1 MVLHEYEAWDHNT
14 PLIPPVTRL
23 YHFSP
28 TGLGTPMV
36 ESLTGY
42 IVRLAEAHCV
52 SAGVLYWKEI
62 RALAAKGNIFTFHV
76 TNDAG
81 YSTHTINGLGSP
93 AADFVRALE
102 TLTGR
107 RDLSCLTLLTWRRV
121 LPGHSLLRR
130 CRAWC
135 ESCMY
140 AWREANQ
147 PIYEPLL
154 WTLQAVTICPYHRR
168 ILRQACPHCERQ
180 IGPLDSR
187 SRRDCCSRCGQSL
200 VPNGIDPAS
209 DSRMLPSEELVW
221 ASWVTS
227 ALGELLATAPQ
238 IRCPPGR
245 DRLARTVRLCVERF
259 CSGNGSKLARL
270 MGVGRGAV
278 SGWQREKTTPGLAL
292 LLSMA
297 YRLGISLGDL
307 LLGSPTLASSR
318 GFVRDAPVGVN
329 VRSQRRRTRHGWR
342 INRAEVSR
350 VLHTALSETP
360 PPSEAVTFF
369 DLRAFLGLLKP
380 LFSVPVCGQIQKS
393 HNLSVE
399 QVIRRLRHGSA
410 TIYRHFPDLCRQIAR
425 HYAEYRAK
433 RAIERKGKAVE
444 EVRRVAW
451 ELHAKDIKLT
461 RRHIRPLLTSS
472 AYFNLE
478 EGRTALREV
487 RQQIALRTSS
497 G

>member
-154 WTLQAVTICPYHRR
+154 WALQAVTICPYHRR
-168 ILRQACPHCERQ
+168 ILRQAGPRCERP

-187 SRRDCCSRCGQSL
+187 SRRDRCSRCGQSL
-200 VPNGIDPAS
+200 VPNGIDPFS
-209 DSRMLPSEELVW
+209 DSRTLPSEELAW
-221 ASWVTS
+221 ASWVAS
-227 ALGELLATAPQ
+227 ALGELLAAAPQ
-238 IRCPPGR
+238 ITCPPERGL
-245 DRLARTVRLCVERF
+245 LAQTIRLCVDRV
-259 CSGNGSKLARL
+259 CAGNVSTLAQL
-270 MGVGRGAV
+270 VHVGRGAV
-278 SGWQREKTTPGLAL
+278 RDWQREKTTPGLTL
-292 LLSMA
+292 LLNMA
-297 YRLGISLGDL
+297 YRLGISLRDL

-318 GFVRDAPVGVN
+318 GFVRDAPVGLN
-329 VRSQRRRTRHGWR
+329 ARRQRRRTRPGWY
-342 INRAEVSR
+342 INRAEVCR
-350 VLHTALSETP
+350 ILQMALSETP
-360 PPSEAVTFF
+360 PPSV
-369 DLRAFLGLLKP
+369 K
-380 LFSVPVCGQIQKS
+380 
-393 HNLSVE
+393 
-399 QVIRRLRHGSA
+399 QVMTRLCHGRA
-410 TIYRHFPDLCRQIAR
+410 TIYRHFPETCRQIAR
-425 HYAEYRAK
+425 HYAQYRVK
-433 RAIERKGKAVE
+433 RAIARKVQAAE
-444 EVRRVAW
+444 EVSRVAR
-451 ELHAKDIKLT
+451 ELQAKGISLT
-461 RRHIRPLLTSS
+461 RRNLRPLLTSS
-472 AYFNLE
+472 DYLNLE
-478 EGRTALREV
+478 EGRKALREV
-487 RQQIALRTSS
+487 RRQMAPQTRSE
-497 G
+497 